1 MDDAEKEEREI
12 VYCDDEVSEET
23 LKRRKD
29 RNVKPDKVKKLQEKE
44 FQVKEYEVGQAR
56 HRSELKFFH
65 HCEKPQKLQM
75 DTVKIIKVR
84 ERLRRNSN
92 RRSKAKRI

>member
-1 MDDAEKEEREI
+1 
-12 VYCDDEVSEET
+12 
-23 LKRRKD
+23 
-29 RNVKPDKVKKLQEKE
+29 
-44 FQVKEYEVGQAR
+44 
-56 HRSELKFFH
+56 
-65 HCEKPQKLQM
+65 M